1 MLAFYSSLTSIGAIC
16 MLPFSYQ
23 FIAFTNS
30 MKSDKSQNFLSEL
43 TKTRV
48 NNYKEFIYFFNN

>member
-1 MLAFYSSLTSIGAIC
+1 MLAFYSPLTSIGAIC

-23 FIAFTNS
+23 LIAFTHS
-30 MKSDKSQNFLSEL
+30 MISEKSQNFLSEL